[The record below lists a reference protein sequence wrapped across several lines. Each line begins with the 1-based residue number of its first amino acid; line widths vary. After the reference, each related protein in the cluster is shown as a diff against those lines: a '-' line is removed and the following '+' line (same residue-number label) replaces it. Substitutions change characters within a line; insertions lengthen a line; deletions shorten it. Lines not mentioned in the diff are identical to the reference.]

1 MVWRPGEFKELL
13 KVWLKQT
20 SFIVMVETIVELREA
35 IDEAAD
41 AAPAGIGAA
50 PFGNSSFVPTNHKNY
65 QNQKRKMNENMFI

>member
-1 MVWRPGEFKELL
+1 
-13 KVWLKQT
+13 
-20 SFIVMVETIVELREA
+20 MVETIVELREA

-50 PFGNSSFVPTNHKNY
+50 PFGNSSFVATNHKND